1 MNSSVT
7 FLGTL
12 IYASVIY
19 YRHRRAKSR
28 FLCSFQGKDLFPV
41 IADEAA
47 DPIGTQ
53 RVLVAPRNSVKEMAP
68 EAELPFAPETKEA
81 LEVTVLREL
90 GGNWEVHELPAT
102 RSVRSSRGAKSTRSL
117 KGIR

>member
-1 MNSSVT
+1 M
-7 FLGTL
+7 
-12 IYASVIY
+12 
-19 YRHRRAKSR
+19 
-28 FLCSFQGKDLFPV
+28 

-47 DPIGTQ
+47 EPVGTQ
-53 RVLVAPRNSVKEMAP
+53 RICLAPRNSIKEAAP
-68 EAELPFAPETKEA
+68 EAELPIAPETKEA

-102 RSVRSSRGAKSTRSL
+102 RSVRSSRGNSKSAKSL